1 VPVILVARR
10 WPLILGGALGGA
22 LLTVLV
28 TLLVV

>member
-1 VPVILVARR
+1 VILIARR

-28 TLLVV
+28 TLVV